1 MGYFAGLGAGKGWST
16 FNFILTPKEFQEIFD
31 RLTYAFIKTGT
42 RVENDYIE
50 SNKKDIFEGYEIF
63 FNQILIGQTALTKEK
78 AWSIERVIRVSV
90 TDNIDKVSFR
100 VCENEK
106 KEILPFKVL
115 EPTEPVINIAPF
127 YLSWS
132 VEQEKMSVAYFDTK
146 GVIGLQLS
154 FPKYVSFN
162 YSDYVET
169 SVYKTAE
176 LYDILISRIKE
187 ISKKAKVETP
197 IKLYKPNFWIST
209 NAIQPINQN
218 RYLKENKLKIQ

>member
-1 MGYFAGLGAGKGWST
+1 MGYFAGLGSGKGWNI

-31 RLTYAFIKTGT
+31 GLSYAFIITGT
-42 RVENDYIE
+42 RVESDYIK
-50 SNKKDIFEGYEIF
+50 SNKEDIFEGYEIF
-63 FNQILIGQTALTKEK
+63 FNKILIGQTTLSKEK
-78 AWSIERVIRVSV
+78 AWSIEQLIRVSV
-90 TDNIDKVSFR
+90 IDNIDKVSFR

-106 KEILPFKVL
+106 KETLPFKVL

-127 YLSWS
+127 YLYWS
-132 VEQEKMSVAYFDTK
+132 AEQEKMSVAYYNTK

-162 YSDYVET
+162 YSDYVDT

-176 LYDILISRIKE
+176 LYNILIRRIKD

-197 IKLYKPNFWIST
+197 IKLYKPNFWISA
-209 NAIQPINQN
+209 NAIRLINQN
-218 RYLKENKLKIQ
+218 RYLKENKLNIQ

>member
-1 MGYFAGLGAGKGWST
+1 MGYFAGLGAGKGWNT

-31 RLTYAFIKTGT
+31 GLTYAFIKTGT

-78 AWSIERVIRVSV
+78 AWSIEQVIRVSV
-90 TDNIDKVSFR
+90 TDNTDKVSFR

-106 KEILPFKVL
+106 KETLPFKVL

-132 VEQEKMSVAYFDTK
+132 AEQEKMSVAYFNTQ

-162 YSDYVET
+162 YSDYVDT

-176 LYDILISRIKE
+176 LYDMLVSRIKE
-187 ISKKAKVETP
+187 ISKKAKVETL

-218 RYLKENKLKIQ
+218 RYLKENKLKIK